1 MRSPLR
7 LVKLV
12 GVCAG
17 LAYATYRLLLTDE
30 ARKSLRDGV
39 RAVRQS
45 WERVEEAVGMSPES
59 LEAERFAAQEDARSQ
74 WRHLGY

>member
-17 LAYATYRLLLTDE
+17 LTYATYRLLLTDE

-39 RAVRQS
+39 RTVRES

-59 LEAERFAAQEDARSQ
+59 LEADRFAAQDDARSQ
-74 WRHLGY
+74 WCHLGY

>member
-17 LAYATYRLLLTDE
+17 LAYASYQLLLTDE

-39 RAVRQS
+39 QAVRES
-45 WERVEEAVGMSPES
+45 WERVEEAVGMSPAS
-59 LEAERFAAQEDARSQ
+59 LEAERFAAQEDARNQ